1 MFRAIGIIIAW
12 LPTIVSVVTTLEQLA
27 GAKTGAEKKEL
38 ALTALYRVLGQAGV
52 VLNDTV
58 KSLISSVIDAI
69 VAVLNLLGIAG
80 FADEPEQ
87 ETTDL
92 IPAAHAAEVQ
102 ALDAK
107 LAAQHVHEVAA
118 KAVPTEDEQRMEEL
132 EGLLV
137 ERQREVRK

>member
-1 MFRAIGIIIAW
+1 MFRAIGIIVAW
-12 LPTIVSVVTTLEQLA
+12 LPTIVSIVTTLEQLA

-52 VLNDTV
+52 TLNSTL
-58 KSLISSVIDAI
+58 KTLISSVIDAI

-80 FADEPEQ
+80 FAEGPEQ

-92 IPAAHAAEVQ
+92 IPAAHVAEVQ

-107 LAAQHVHEVAA
+107 LAAQRVTEVAV
-118 KAVPTEDEQRMEEL
+118 KAVSTEDEQRMEEL
-132 EGLLV
+132 EEILV
-137 ERQREVRK
+137 SRQRATEE